1 MAPWIGI
8 LLVLVG
14 LVATGWGVGRA
25 SLYRTI
31 TGTPTSDVLDVDG
44 RGRVELTGTARPI
57 DGETVEGP
65 LTGRPALATGWR
77 VEEWDERGDNSH
89 WNEVAEGYDSVPF
102 ELDDGSAS
110 IRVDP
115 GDDAS
120 PSGFVDALDVGD
132 LGHSVGVGETTVDFQ
147 TLETVDQIPPDGA
160 KPDRIARFERA
171 ESTVHEHTGSITNVV
186 DIGKKH
192 GERRY
197 WEGRI
202 EPGEEVYLLG
212 TVRPQDEGTGAS
224 GHLRRSDAEVAP
236 APDEPFLLSER
247 GESALRSA
255 TQLGVVGLVAGL
267 AMVLAGVYLLLG

>member
-14 LVATGWGVGRA
+14 LVVTVWGVGRA

-31 TGTPTSDVLDVDG
+31 TGTPTSSVLDVDG
-44 RGRVELTGTARPI
+44 PGRVELEGTARPT
-57 DGETVEGP
+57 DGRTTEGP
-65 LTGRPALATGWR
+65 LTGREALATGWR
-77 VEEWDERGDNSH
+77 VEEWDERGDNAH

-115 GDDAS
+115 GSDAS
-120 PSGFVDALDVGD
+120 ASGFVDALDMGD
-132 LGHSVGVGETTVDFQ
+132 LSHSVGVGETTVDFR

-160 KPDRIARFERA
+160 KPGRIARFEQT
-171 ESTVHEHTGSITNVV
+171 EPTVDEHTGSITNVV
-186 DIGKKH
+186 DVGKKH

-197 WEGRI
+197 HEGRI

-212 TVRPQDEGTGAS
+212 TVRAQDDGVGAG
-224 GHLRRSDAEVAP
+224 GHFRRSNAEA
-236 APDEPFLLSER
+236 AAAADEPFLLSER
-247 GESALRSA
+247 DQSALRSA
-255 TQLGVVGLVAGL
+255 TRLGFVGVVAGL
-267 AMVLAGVYLLLG
+267 SMVVAGGYVLFG